1 MNCPRPAFAFALPW
15 TPLCGGPLKFGFANT
30 STSFSHFEL
39 LLFDR
44 SQPFVDIADTTD
56 PLSTLN
62 RLLCLRLS
70 TSSLISAFLVFL
82 AVSTFCTGL
91 DVHCLTTWPTP
102 PQRKH
107 WFVLPYLLSLSTSL
121 VTCYKLP
128 LNSSAVFLSFSTA
141 LCALRINFSALS
153 FSDSHSRMRA
163 SSRSFSSINQISS
176 S

>member
-1 MNCPRPAFAFALPW
+1 MNCRKPAFAFALIGA
-15 TPLCGGPLKFGFANT
+15 PLCGGPLKFGFANT

-44 SQPFVDIADTTD
+44 SQPPVVIIDTTD
-56 PLSTLN
+56 SLSISN
-62 RLLCLRLS
+62 RLLCPKIFTDS
-70 TSSLISAFLVFL
+70 TIFDFLAFL

-102 PQRKH
+102 RQRKY
-107 WFVLPYLLSLSTSL
+107 WFVLPYLLNLFNSL
-121 VTCYKLP
+121 VTCCKLP

-153 FSDSHSRMRA
+153 FSASHSRMRA
-163 SSRSFSSINQISS
+163 SSRSFSFINQISS